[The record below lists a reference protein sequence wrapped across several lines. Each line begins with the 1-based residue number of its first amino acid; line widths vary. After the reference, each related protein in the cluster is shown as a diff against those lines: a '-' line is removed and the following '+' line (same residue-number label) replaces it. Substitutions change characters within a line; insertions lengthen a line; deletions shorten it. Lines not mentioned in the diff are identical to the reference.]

1 MQYGVIMAGGAGTRL
16 WPLSRSDRPKQ
27 LLPVVRGRSL
37 LQLSYDRLRG
47 ILPPDRIFVCTG
59 AAHGQAVL
67 DNLPELPRENLL
79 GEPAGRDTANAVG
92 FPAAVLHQ
100 RDKDAVT
107 AVVTADHVIEPVET
121 FQAAVRT
128 AFEVVSNQ
136 PSSLV
141 AFGIVPTFGHTGLGY
156 IHRGEPLGSR
166 GGSGDVP
173 IAGGAAYRVLS
184 FKEKPDKATAD
195 RYVEGGRYYWNSGMF
210 VWRADTVLN
219 ELQAHLPQS
228 YRGLMQIA
236 QTWDTPRRDAV
247 LKEVYPELPKISI
260 DYAVMEPASQGRG
273 KAQVVVVEMP
283 VQWLDVG
290 SWPALAETLQTDE
303 HNNATD
309 CPVCVM
315 VDSDDNIVISE
326 DPAHLITTV
335 GISDM
340 IIVHTRDATLVCPKS
355 EAQRVK
361 ELVARVR
368 EKYGERYQ

>member
-59 AAHGQAVL
+59 AAYARAVL
-67 DNLPELPRENLL
+67 DNLPELPKENLL

-92 FPAAVLHQ
+92 FPAAVLHH
-100 RDKDAVT
+100 RDKDAII
-107 AVVTADHVIEPVET
+107 AVVTADHVIEPVDT
-121 FQAAVRT
+121 FQA
-128 AFEVVSNQ
+128 Q
-136 PSSLV
+136 PQSLV
-141 AFGIVPTFGHTGLGY
+141 TFGIVPTFGHTGLGY
-156 IHRGEPLGSR
+156 IHRGEPLPTRAGA
-166 GGSGDVP
+166 GGSS
-173 IAGGAAYRVLS
+173 IGAYKVLS

-195 RYVEGGRYYWNSGMF
+195 RYVESARYYWNSGMF

-219 ELQAHLPQS
+219 ELAAHLPQS

-290 SWPALAETLQTDE
+290 SWPALAETLETDE
-303 HNNATD
+303 HNNATAA
-309 CPVCVM
+309 PVCVL
-315 VDSDDNIVISE
+315 VDSDDTS
-326 DPAHLITTV
+326 
-335 GISDM
+335 
-340 IIVHTRDATLVCPKS
+340 
-355 EAQRVK
+355 
-361 ELVARVR
+361 
-368 EKYGERYQ
+368 